1 MFIDPEI
8 VEKHSFEVQNK
19 ETNTIHKAIYNEH
32 VPSVLSDESACYA
45 WVGVQS
51 DYSEPS
57 CWFWWNEN

>member
-19 ETNTIHKAIYNEH
+19 ETNKIYKAIYDEH

-45 WVGVQS
+45 WANQS
-51 DYSEPS
+51 TTGLSS
-57 CWFWWNEN
+57 